1 MKEQAV
7 LRTPE
12 QLQDEIQAMCEQTV
26 QMLRL
31 TWEGFR
37 RQDPRSLQPAEKL
50 GREIHQREK
59 VLTEWVVKSAAAE
72 AGPLGKEPELAFVP
86 MHLER
91 IGDNIELLVGAIHAM
106 VQEGIPFSDR
116 AMREVNSLF
125 EKAIDLTE
133 CIKDAIPTKNRV
145 LVQHI
150 LEEGEQFERMA
161 NEYATAHEQRLIEG
175 LCLSRAS
182 SVFLA
187 ILDYLRGIAWHIRQ
201 IAQKLSTVPSA

>member
-1 MKEQAV
+1 MDKPAV

-12 QLQDEIQAMCEQTV
+12 SVQEEIQQMCEQTA
-26 QMLRL
+26 QMLKL

-37 RQDPRSLQPAEKL
+37 RQDVRSLQPAEKL

-59 VLTEWVVKSAAAE
+59 VLTEWVVKDAAGG
-72 AGPLGKEPELAFVP
+72 AGFGKEPELAFVP

-106 VQEGIPFSDR
+106 IKEGIPFSDR

-133 CIKDAIPTKNRV
+133 CVRDTIATKNRV
-145 LVQHI
+145 LIEHI
-150 LEEGEQFERMA
+150 LQEGEQFERMA
-161 NEYATAHEQRLIEG
+161 NEYATAHQQRLIEG

-187 ILDYLRGIAWHIRQ
+187 VLDYLRGIAWHIRQ
-201 IAQKLSTVPSA
+201 IAPKLSTVPSA

>member
-1 MKEQAV
+1 MKEQVA
-7 LRTPE
+7 LGTPE
-12 QLQDEIQAMCEQTV
+12 RLQDEIQAMCEQTV

-50 GREIHQREK
+50 GRQIHQREK

-72 AGPLGKEPELAFVP
+72 VGPLGKEPELAFVP

-116 AMREVNSLF
+116 AMREVNALF

-133 CIKDAIPTKNRV
+133 CIKDAIATKNRV

-150 LEEGEQFERMA
+150 LQEGEQFERMA

-187 ILDYLRGIAWHIRQ
+187 VLDYLRGIAWHVRQ
-201 IAQKLSTVPSA
+201 IAQKLSTIPST